1 MFKRN
6 TWKST
11 VYSAI
16 MILVMTILLTYV
28 SYSWIKREWAPSIK
42 QDGIM
47 ITTNGSLVLNLGE
60 GEGYEEE
67 QSITDL
73 LGVETFVLQPV
84 SNCSGKSDEFF
95 TLDFGG
101 GPGNELYKWLN
112 CNEYNGNYT
121 NMGAANGYI
130 EFSFVLRA
138 PTATQETNK
147 YRYIYLENDSCIE
160 CAEGENG
167 AAAKALRMS
176 ISFGDL
182 PPTLF
187 GTYTEEELAEMTAS
201 EDPTNPDKPG
211 PPVGITNEPDGKG
224 GYLAHMASY
233 YKVYDE
239 VNENNCI
246 LADKIMKNGVET
258 DKDLHKVVTLCTF
271 GQYNGRDE
279 NGDYSA
285 AHTLGAVQ
293 EGVQSNGVKV
303 TVRIWVEGTDPHCE
317 SQISGQAINLK
328 LRFGSFSSDELA
340 SQGEQ
345 EQGQE

>member
-11 VYSAI
+11 VYSGI

-84 SNCSGKSDEFF
+84 SNCSGKSDDFF

-112 CNEYNGNYT
+112 CNEYNGSYKD
-121 NMGAANGYI
+121 MGAANGYI

-138 PTATQETNK
+138 PTATQDNNK
-147 YRYIYLENDSCIE
+147 YRYIYLEDDSYIV
-160 CAEGENG
+160 CAEGESG

-176 ISFGDL
+176 ISFGDHD
-182 PPTLF
+182 PTLF
-187 GTYTEEELAEMTAS
+187 GTYTEEELAQMMAP
-201 EDPTNPDKPG
+201 EDPENPDKPK
-211 PPVGITNEPDGKG
+211 PPMGITNEKDHNQA
-224 GYLAHMASY
+224 YLAHMASY

-239 VNENNCI
+239 ANENNCI
-246 LADKIMKNGVET
+246 LADKIMKNGNDT
-258 DKDLHKVVTLCTF
+258 GYDLHKTVTLHTF

-279 NGDYSA
+279 SGELSA
-285 AHTLGAVQ
+285 TNVLGTVQ
-293 EGVQSNGVKV
+293 EGVNAAGVRV

-328 LRFGSFSSDELA
+328 LRFGSFSDDELA
-340 SQGEQ
+340 AAQ